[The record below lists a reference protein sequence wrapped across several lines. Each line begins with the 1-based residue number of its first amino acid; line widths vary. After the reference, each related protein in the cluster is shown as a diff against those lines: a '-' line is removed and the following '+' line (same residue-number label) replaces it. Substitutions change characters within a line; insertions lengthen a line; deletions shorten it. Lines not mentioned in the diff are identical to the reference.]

1 MKKTLLLSLIL
12 TGAFAVFPIANANAA
27 EKMSS
32 AASPPDLQW
41 QDRGRHRGRRNNDRT
56 YIQTRVVRRGHYL
69 YRETYR
75 ITIHNGRTITRL
87 ISRTRIYRY

>member
-27 EKMSS
+27 EKLSS
-32 AASPPDLQW
+32 TVSKPDPQW
-41 QDRGRHRGRRNNDRT
+41 QERGRHRRHNNRT
-56 YIQTRVVRRGHYL
+56 YIQTRTVHRGRYL

-75 ITIHNGRTITRL
+75 ITVHNGHTTSKL
-87 ISRTRIYRY
+87 ISRVRIGR